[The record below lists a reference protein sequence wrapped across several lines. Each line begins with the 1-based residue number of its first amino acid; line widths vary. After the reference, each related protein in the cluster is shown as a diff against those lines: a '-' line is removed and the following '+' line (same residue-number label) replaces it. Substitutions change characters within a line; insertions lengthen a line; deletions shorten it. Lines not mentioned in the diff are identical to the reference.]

1 MALTLG
7 TDTLCELARANTYN
21 GAHPFGAAWDLHA
34 TGHKENLLRLATMLF
49 TQLVQWCGSP
59 TDEDQ
64 ALPFPRKG
72 LRTRN
77 GAEVGSSTVPE
88 LAQDATAE
96 LARRLGDADTT
107 PNQVLRDLDILKA
120 GDVSFGGGAL
130 RKVIPDAVMDMYPGP
145 AKGGGGYGFGS
156 YGSGTGG
163 GLGYYGGGI
172 SDYGD
177 CWYYYVEGGGHISAR
192 SPSYY

>member
-7 TDTLCELARANTYN
+7 TDTLCELARADSYN
-21 GAHPFGAAWDLHA
+21 AAHPFGASWAAHDEAHR
-34 TGHKENLLRLATMLF
+34 ENLLRLASALF

-77 GAEVGSSTVPE
+77 GADVDSDTIPE
-88 LAQDATAE
+88 LTQDATAE
-96 LARRLGDADTT
+96 FARRLGETDTT
-107 PNQVLRDLDILKA
+107 PNQVLRDLDITRA
-120 GDVSFGGGAL
+120 GDTSFGQGAI
-130 RKVIPDAVMDMYPGP
+130 RKVIPDAVMDMLPGP
-145 AKGGGGYGFGS
+145 ARGRTGYL
-156 YGSGTGG
+156 GG
-163 GLGYYGGGI
+163 GLARFDYDL
-172 SDYGD
+172 DYGD
-177 CWYYYVEGGGHISAR
+177 CWYYYVEGSGSISPR